1 METPPEA
8 AHPAPEHVADDS
20 GAVHPGTAPDT
31 PAQRRVEEILAE
43 LTGSGVEAGVQV
55 AAWHDGEAVV
65 DAWAGTADAA
75 EGRPMRPDT
84 LVPAWSTGKGVAAAL
99 VAVLVDQGVLAY
111 DTPVARYWPR
121 FATAGKERITVG
133 QVLGHTAGLPHLP
146 ADVTP
151 ERLLDLSA
159 MADWIA
165 GQRPRW
171 EPGSAF
177 GYHAWTYG
185 VLLAEI
191 FRRATG
197 RTCDRL
203 LREELAGPLGIGD
216 ELLFHVPGHL
226 ASRVATCD
234 DGGWAARLERMPPGA
249 PFFTCVPRGVLP
261 VAELGNRDDFRRTAL
276 PANGIMTARGA
287 ARLYAVLACGG
298 ESAGVRLLSAA
309 TLKEATRGWVS
320 GVDRMMGTTCTMG
333 GGFVIGDSGAKP
345 VRPPG
350 AFGHSGSGGST
361 AFADP
366 AHRFSFA
373 LVKNRMTMPG
383 LDARLA
389 GVIRSA
395 LGIAGD

>member
-1 METPPEA
+1 MHTST
-8 AHPAPEHVADDS
+8 V
-20 GAVHPGTAPDT
+20 PDN
-31 PAQRRVEEILAE
+31 PAQRRVEEVLAE
-43 LTGSGVEAGVQV
+43 LTGSGVEVGVQV
-55 AAWHDGEAVV
+55 AAWRDGELVV
-65 DAWAGTADAA
+65 DAWAGTADIAG
-75 EGRPMRPDT
+75 GRPIGPDT

-111 DTPVARYWPR
+111 DAPVARYWPR
-121 FATAGKERITVG
+121 FGAAGKERITLG
-133 QVLGHTAGLPHLP
+133 QVLGHMAGLPQLP

-151 ERLLDLSA
+151 ERLLDLPA

-191 FRRATG
+191 LRRATG
-197 RTCDRL
+197 RTCDQL
-203 LREELAGPLGIGD
+203 LREELAGPLGSGD
-216 ELLFHVPGHL
+216 ELLFHVPEQL
-226 ASRVATCD
+226 ASRVATCY

-249 PFFTCVPRGVLP
+249 PFFDCVPHGVLP

-276 PANGIMTARGA
+276 PANGVMTARGV

-298 ESAGVRLLSAA
+298 ELEGARLLSAA
-309 TLKEATRGWVS
+309 TLKEATTGWAS

-345 VRPPG
+345 VRPAG
-350 AFGHSGSGGST
+350 GFGHSGSGGST

-373 LVKNRMTMPG
+373 LVKNRMTVPG

-389 GVIRSA
+389 SEIRTA
-395 LGIAGD
+395 LGIASD

>member
-1 METPPEA
+1 MNTSIVP
-8 AHPAPEHVADDS
+8 DS
-20 GAVHPGTAPDT
+20 

-43 LTGSGVEAGVQV
+43 STGSGVEAGVQV
-55 AAWHDGEAVV
+55 AAWCDGELVV
-65 DAWAGTADAA
+65 DVWAGTADVA
-75 EGRPMRPDT
+75 EERPMGPET

-111 DTPVARYWPR
+111 DAPVARYWPR
-121 FATAGKERITVG
+121 FGAEGKERIT
-133 QVLGHTAGLPHLP
+133 LGHVLAHSAGLPQLP

-151 ERLLDLSA
+151 ERLLDLPA

-165 GQRPRW
+165 GQRPQW

-191 FRRATG
+191 LHRATG
-197 RTCDRL
+197 RTCDQL
-203 LREELAGPLGIGD
+203 LRDELAGPLGIGD
-216 ELLFHVPGHL
+216 ELLFHVPEHL
-226 ASRVATCD
+226 VSRVATCY
-234 DGGWAARLERMPPGA
+234 DGGWAARLEQMPPGA
-249 PFFTCVPRGVLP
+249 PFFSCVPHGVLP

-298 ESAGVRLLSAA
+298 ELEGVRLLSAA
-309 TLKEATRGWVS
+309 TLKEATTGWVS

-333 GGFVIGDSGAKP
+333 GGFVIGDSRAKP
-345 VRPPG
+345 VRPAG
-350 AFGHSGSGGST
+350 GFGHSGSGGST

-373 LVKNRMTMPG
+373 LVKNRMTVPG
-383 LDARLA
+383 LDARLTSE
-389 GVIRSA
+389 IRTA
-395 LGIAGD
+395 LGIASG

>member
-1 METPPEA
+1 MNTSTVP
-8 AHPAPEHVADDS
+8 DS
-20 GAVHPGTAPDT
+20 

-55 AAWHDGEAVV
+55 AAWCDGELVV
-65 DAWAGTADAA
+65 DAWAGTADVA
-75 EGRPMRPDT
+75 EERPMGPET

-111 DTPVARYWPR
+111 DAPVARYWPR
-121 FATAGKERITVG
+121 FAAEGKERVT
-133 QVLGHTAGLPHLP
+133 LGHVLAHSAGLPQLP

-151 ERLLDLSA
+151 ERLLDLPA

-165 GQRPRW
+165 GQQPQW

-191 FRRATG
+191 LRRATG
-197 RTCDRL
+197 RTCDQL
-203 LREELAGPLGIGD
+203 LRDELAGPLGIGD
-216 ELLFHVPGHL
+216 ELLFHVPEHL
-226 ASRVATCD
+226 TSRVATCY

-249 PFFTCVPRGVLP
+249 PFFRCVPHGVLP
-261 VAELGNRDDFRRTAL
+261 VAELGNRDDFRRIAL

-287 ARLYAVLACGG
+287 ARLYAALACGG
-298 ESAGVRLLSAA
+298 ELEGVRLLSAA
-309 TLKEATRGWVS
+309 TLKEATTGWVS

-333 GGFVIGDSGAKP
+333 GGFVIGDSGEKS
-345 VRPPG
+345 VRPAG
-350 AFGHSGSGGST
+350 GFGHSGSGGST

-373 LVKNRMTMPG
+373 LVKNRMTVPG
-383 LDARLA
+383 LDARLTSE
-389 GVIRSA
+389 IRTA
-395 LGIAGD
+395 LGIASG